1 MSWLGWLGQ
10 DEGGRDPK
18 VSDRGGSWWIFTIST
33 EFLWCRTFLYEFL
46 RRLYVEWSTQKGVL
60 VVVRVVEID
69 DIEEEEGEE
78 DGEEGWYFYLSEE
91 LKYPG
96 TEPVPSRRRGSLKWR
111 KMALITLWPY

>member
-1 MSWLGWLGQ
+1 MFCS
-10 DEGGRDPK
+10 
-18 VSDRGGSWWIFTIST
+18 SS
-33 EFLWCRTFLYEFL
+33 L
-46 RRLYVEWSTQKGVL
+46 RRFYVGWSTQKEVL

-96 TEPVPSRRRGSLKWR
+96 TEPVPSQRRGSKNGQ
-111 KMALITLWPY
+111 MALITLWPY